1 MILVNRGT
9 NMNKNKIV
17 TVQDISCYGQC
28 SITVAL
34 PILSAYGFETA
45 ILPSAILSTHTSGFK
60 RFVVHDLDEQ
70 MALFIDHWIEEG
82 IRYDCLYTGYL
93 GSVNHF
99 KYINKIKNNLLN
111 PGSQIIVD
119 PVMGDNGKLYPAFD
133 MNYVEAMKSL
143 LKEADIIL
151 PNITEASFLT
161 GLPFKTNYDKN
172 YILEIIDGLKKLTD
186 ATIILTGVSYSN
198 NKTGVVVFDK
208 EYQYYEHDKIQKSY
222 HGTGDVYSST
232 FIGNYLKNNDA
243 FKSACIAAD
252 FVYECIKNTL
262 DDENHFYG
270 VKFEPL
276 LVKYIK

>member
-1 MILVNRGT
+1 M
-9 NMNKNKIV
+9 KNLKII

-34 PILSAYGFETA
+34 PVLSAYGFETA

-70 MALFIDHWIEEG
+70 MALFIDHWIEED
-82 IRYDCLYTGYL
+82 IKYDCLYTGYL
-93 GSVNHF
+93 GSLGHF

-111 PGSQIIVD
+111 PGSKIIVD
-119 PVMGDNGKLYPAFD
+119 PVMGDNGKLYPAFNMD
-133 MNYVEAMKSL
+133 YVEAMKGL
-143 LKEADIIL
+143 LKEADVIL
-151 PNITEASFLT
+151 PNITEAAFLT
-161 GLPFKTNYDKN
+161 GLPFKTEYDKE
-172 YILEIIDGLKKLTD
+172 YILEIVNGLKELTN
-186 ATIILTGVSYSN
+186 AIIILTGVSYKKD
-198 NKTGVVVFDK
+198 KTGVVVFDK
-208 EYQYYEHDKIQKSY
+208 DYQYYEHDKIQKSY

-262 DDENHFYG
+262 DDENHLYG

>member
-1 MILVNRGT
+1 MR
-9 NMNKNKIV
+9 NKKII

-45 ILPSAILSTHTSGFK
+45 ILPSAILSTHTTGFK
-60 RFVVHDLDEQ
+60 RFVVHDLNDQ
-70 MALFIDHWIEEG
+70 MALFIEHWIEEG
-82 IRYDCLYTGYL
+82 IKYDCLYTGYL
-93 GSVNHF
+93 GSTEHF
-99 KYINKIKNNLLN
+99 KYIKAIKGNLLN
-111 PGSQIIVD
+111 PDSLIVVD

-133 MNYVEAMKSL
+133 MNYVNEMKNL

-161 GLPFKTNYDKN
+161 GLPFKTQYDKA
-172 YILEIIDGLKKLTD
+172 YILEIINALRRLTD

-198 NKTGVVVFDK
+198 DKTGVVVFDK

-243 FKSACIAAD
+243 FKSASIAAD
-252 FVYECIKNTL
+252 FVYDCIKNTL
-262 DDENHFYG
+262 DDETHGYG

-276 LVKYIK
+276 LIKYIK